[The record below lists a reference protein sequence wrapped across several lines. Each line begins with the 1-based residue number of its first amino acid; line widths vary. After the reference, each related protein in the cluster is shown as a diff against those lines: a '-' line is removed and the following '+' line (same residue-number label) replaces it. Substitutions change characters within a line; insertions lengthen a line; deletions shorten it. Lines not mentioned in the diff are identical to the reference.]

1 MLDPVYFSDTAEN
14 LGSLRATHR
23 DQEKNLHYLRELL
36 EEIKLRFVRLDNG
49 LADFQ
54 TIVASLGRDK
64 AELAG
69 SRRTVRAA
77 RPPRLPLPPRRPEIA
92 AALAGQS
99 SRHIPSAVR

>member
-1 MLDPVYFSDTAEN
+1 MFNHLHVSDTADN
-14 LGSLRATHR
+14 LRSLRAAHQ
-23 DQEKNLHYLRELL
+23 DQEENLHYLRHLL

-64 AELAG
+64 AELAV